1 MRNKKPIHIVFIGG
15 AILFGVSIL
24 IMSILYLLFDDN
36 SLFLLLFSTLTIT
49 LSSIVIFY
57 FLLERYIENRIKI
70 LYRIIRKGKT
80 TTQEPVN
87 ASINTDIIEAAEV
100 ETEKWAIERSKEIA
114 KLKEQEEFRKEFLGN
129 LAHELKT
136 PVFSIQGYILTL
148 LEGGLEDENVNRTF
162 LERASKATDRI
173 ASLLE
178 DLDEITKM
186 EIDRFEISIKSFDIA
201 DLAKEVIDS
210 LEIPAS
216 NKNITLGFNK
226 DYDEVMVKGDRAK
239 IAQVLTN
246 LVMNSINY
254 GHVDGKTTIR
264 FYALD
269 DVIMTE
275 VSDNGPGISDKDLP
289 RLFERF
295 YRVEQS
301 RNRNEGGSGLGLAI
315 VKHIID
321 SHNQTINVR
330 STLGVGSTF
339 SFTLEKSN

>member
-24 IMSILYLLFDDN
+24 IMSILYRLFDDN

-80 TTQEPVN
+80 TAQEPVN

-100 ETEKWAIERSKEIA
+100 ETEKWAIERSREIA

-186 EIDRFEISIKSFDIA
+186 EIDRFEILIKSFDIA

>member
-1 MRNKKPIHIVFIGG
+1 MKNKKPIHIVFIGS
-15 AILFGVSIL
+15 AILFGVSL
-24 IMSILYLLFDDN
+24 LLSGILYLIFDESN
-36 SLFLLLFSTLTIT
+36 LLLLFLNVLAITI
-49 LSSIVIFY
+49 SSILIYY
-57 FLLERYIENRIKI
+57 FLIEKYIETRIKV
-70 LYRIIRKGKT
+70 LYRIIRKGKIT
-80 TTQEPVN
+80 SQEPVT
-87 ASINTDIIEAAEV
+87 ASINSDLIDAAEQ
-100 ETEKWAIERSKEIA
+100 ETERWATERSKEIA

-173 ASLLE
+173 TSLLE

-186 EIDRFEISIKSFDIA
+186 EIDRFEISIQPFDIA

-216 NKNITLGFNK
+216 NKNITVGFNK
-226 DYDEVMVKGDRAK
+226 EYDDVMVAGDRAK

-246 LVMNSINY
+246 LIMNSINY

-315 VKHIID
+315 VKHIMD

-330 STLGVGSTF
+330 STLDVGSTF
-339 SFTLEKSN
+339 SFTLEKAN

>member
-1 MRNKKPIHIVFIGG
+1 VKNKKPIHIVFTAS
-15 AILFGVSIL
+15 AILFGVSLIL
-24 IMSILYLLFDDN
+24 LGIFQLFFDENTLYLL
-36 SLFLLLFSTLTIT
+36 LLSAFFIT
-49 LSSIVIFY
+49 LCSGFIFY
-57 FLLERYIENRIKI
+57 FLIEKHIEKRIKL
-70 LYRIIRKGKT
+70 LYRIIRKGKIA
-80 TTQEPVN
+80 TQEPVN
-87 ASINTDIIEAAEV
+87 VSINNDLIEVAEL
-100 ETEKWAIERSKEIA
+100 ETEKWATERSKEIA

-148 LEGGLEDENVNRTF
+148 LEGGLEDETVNRTF

-186 EIDRFEISIKSFDIA
+186 EIDRFEISIKPFDIV
-201 DLAKEVIDS
+201 DLAREVIDS
-210 LEIPAS
+210 LEIPAN
-216 NKNITLGFNK
+216 NKHIQLGFNK
-226 DYDEVMVKGDRAK
+226 DYDEVRVKGDRAK
-239 IAQVLTN
+239 ITQVITN
-246 LVMNSINY
+246 LVLNSINY
-254 GHVDGKTTIR
+254 GHIDGKTTIR
-264 FYALD
+264 FYTLD

-330 STLGVGSTF
+330 STPGVGSTF
-339 SFTLEKSN
+339 SFTLEKAN

>member
-1 MRNKKPIHIVFIGG
+1 M
-15 AILFGVSIL
+15 
-24 IMSILYLLFDDN
+24 
-36 SLFLLLFSTLTIT
+36 
-49 LSSIVIFY
+49 VIFY
-57 FLLERYIENRIKI
+57 FLFDRYIENRIKI

-80 TTQEPVN
+80 TAQEQLSPAAKTN
-87 ASINTDIIEAAEV
+87 ILEAAEI
-100 ETEKWAIERSKEIA
+100 ETEKWAVERGREITI
-114 KLKEQEEFRKEFLGN
+114 LKEQEEFRKEFLGN

-148 LEGGLEDENVNRTF
+148 LEGGLEDEKVNRTF

-173 ASLLE
+173 ASLLD

-186 EIDRFEISIKSFDIA
+186 EINRFEISIKSFDIA
-201 DLAKEVIDS
+201 SLAREVLDS
-210 LEIPAS
+210 LEIPS
-216 NKNITLGFNK
+216 NNKNISLGFNK
-226 DYDEVMVKGDRAK
+226 EYDEVMVRGDRAK

-246 LVMNSINY
+246 LVVNSINY
-254 GHVDGKTTIR
+254 GHIDGKTIIR
-264 FYALD
+264 FYVLD
-269 DVIMTE
+269 DVIMIE

-330 STLGVGSTF
+330 STQGIGSTF

>member
-226 DYDEVMVKGDRAK
+226 DYDDVMVKGDRAK